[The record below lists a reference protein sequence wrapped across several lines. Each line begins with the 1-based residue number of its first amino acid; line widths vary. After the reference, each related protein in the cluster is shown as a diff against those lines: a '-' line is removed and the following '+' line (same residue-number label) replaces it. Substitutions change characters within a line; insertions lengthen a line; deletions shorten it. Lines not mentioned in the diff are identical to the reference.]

1 LVDKL
6 GGRREGRKEELT
18 MTACRQPEES
28 SRVACEYRSVPN
40 LVVNLKNGTIPLVMV
55 IVGVVVV
62 VAWTRLAV
70 VVGDAIVTFGVS
82 VWHKL
87 SSICVSS
94 RRTIVS
100 EIREWV
106 LCKC

>member
-1 LVDKL
+1 
-6 GGRREGRKEELT
+6 

-55 IVGVVVV
+55 IVGAVVI
-62 VAWTRLAV
+62 VAWTQLAV
-70 VVGDAIVTFGVS
+70 VVGDAIVSFAVS
-82 VWHKL
+82 IWRRL

-94 RRTIVS
+94 RRTMVS

-106 LCKC
+106 LYKC